1 MAKTKKEVEA
11 LDQDDR
17 GDSSLA
23 GWAEVIRQEGERSR
37 KAERERKAKLD
48 ELLADLE
55 DGASSPYPLDERVLR
70 LFDIYR
76 TGFMQSGEFCA
87 KVLKWCADERGVSDD
102 EY

>member
-48 ELLADLE
+48 ELPIWKTEPRRPIHWTNECCDCLISIVPGSCSPE
-55 DGASSPYPLDERVLR
+55 NFVRRCSSGAPTNAE
-70 LFDIYR
+70 
-76 TGFMQSGEFCA
+76 
-87 KVLKWCADERGVSDD
+87 
-102 EY
+102 